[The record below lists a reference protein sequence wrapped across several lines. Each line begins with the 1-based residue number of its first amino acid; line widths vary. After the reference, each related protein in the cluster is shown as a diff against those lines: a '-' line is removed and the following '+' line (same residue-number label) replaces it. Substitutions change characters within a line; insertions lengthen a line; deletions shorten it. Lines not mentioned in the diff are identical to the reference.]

1 MSTRKKGLIAA
12 VIIAI
17 VVLLDQILKIWVK
30 TSFYIGEE
38 YEITSWFQL
47 VFVENEGM
55 AFGMT
60 LGSKLFLTLFRIAVV
75 IFLAVYI
82 VKVCRIRKV
91 PLGYVVCLALIIAGA
106 SGNIFDCVFYGRI
119 FNDPLPPQTAV
130 LFPAGSGYAPFFFG
144 KVVDMFYF
152 PLFSFVWPSW
162 MPWVG
167 GETFLFFKPVFNL
180 ADAAISVGILMLFI
194 GYHRYILSPAAIR
207 KLTGE
212 DPTPDNQNS
221 GI

>member
-12 VIIAI
+12 TIIAI

-30 TSFYIGEE
+30 TSFYLYEE
-38 YEITSWFQL
+38 FEITSWFQL

-75 IFLAVYI
+75 IFLSVYI
-82 VKVCRIRKV
+82 VKVCRIPKV
-91 PLGYVVCLALIIAGA
+91 PAGYVVCLALIIAGA
-106 SGNIFDCVFYGRI
+106 SGNIFDSVFYGRI
-119 FNDPLPPQTAV
+119 FNDPLPPQTAT
-130 LFPAGSGYAPFFFG
+130 LFPVAGGYAPLFFG

-167 GETFLFFKPVFNL
+167 GDTFIFFKPVFNL
-180 ADAAISVGILMLFI
+180 ADAAISVGIVMLFV
-194 GYHRYILSPAAIR
+194 GYHRYILTPAGIR
-207 KLTGE
+207 RLTG
-212 DPTPDNQNS
+212 DDTTQNS